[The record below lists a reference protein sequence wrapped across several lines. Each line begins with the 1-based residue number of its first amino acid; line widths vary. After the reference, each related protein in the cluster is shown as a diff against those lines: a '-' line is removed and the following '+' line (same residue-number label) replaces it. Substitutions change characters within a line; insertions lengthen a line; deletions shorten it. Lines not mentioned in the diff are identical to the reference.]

1 MYSTSELEYISSVV
15 EKRKIAMKTIKEKK
29 KRWGIPTAFL
39 IFLTWQFIFNA
50 QLFCQNYWESAI
62 QEFEKA
68 DAKNP
73 PDSGAVLFV
82 GSSSIRM
89 WKTVQK
95 DFPFIKVL
103 NRGFGGSQMSDL
115 LYFTDR
121 IVLKYKPSMIIVYEG
136 DNDVASGKNPVEIL
150 GDYRAFVK
158 KVRAKMSHVPIIL
171 LAAKPS
177 PLRWQWASQYRLLNQ
192 LLEKYVASAKD
203 ENLMFVDIF
212 SPMIGENGK
221 PKPEIFLSDSLHMNE
236 KGYQIWK
243 KVLTPILKKQLELIS
258 LEK

>member
-1 MYSTSELEYISSVV
+1 MRND
-15 EKRKIAMKTIKEKK
+15 KRKISDCTPLKLCNKFNSKLLV
-29 KRWGIPTAFL
+29 F
-39 IFLTWQFIFNA
+39 FIL
-50 QLFCQNYWESAI
+50 LFTFTTNLFSQNYWESAI
-62 QEFEKA
+62 REFEKA

-95 DFPFIKVL
+95 DFPFVKVL

-115 LYFTDR
+115 LYYTDR
-121 IVLKYKPSMIIVYEG
+121 IVLKYKPLMIIVYEG
-136 DNDVASGKNPVEIL
+136 DNDVASGKNHVEIL
-150 GDYRAFVK
+150 GDYRAFVR
-158 KVRAKMSHVPIIL
+158 KVRAKMPHVPIIL

-203 ENLMFVDIF
+203 ENLMYVDIF
-212 SPMIGENGK
+212 NPMIGENGR

-236 KGYQIWK
+236 RGYQIWK
-243 KVLTPILKKQLELIS
+243 KILTPILKKQLESIF